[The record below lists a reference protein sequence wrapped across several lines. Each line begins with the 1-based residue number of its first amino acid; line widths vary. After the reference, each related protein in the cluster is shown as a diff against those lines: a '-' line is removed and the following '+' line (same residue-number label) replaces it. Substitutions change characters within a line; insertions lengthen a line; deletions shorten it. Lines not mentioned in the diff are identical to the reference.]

1 MRKDHTDLIE
11 MYKILTSKTFTRSVQ
26 HESHKLFYLQV
37 SIQASINSL
46 MDKNPE
52 AVRLFCLIGMMPGG
66 LQRDDLA
73 ELWPQEDWL
82 GHLNKLTDSSLVQ
95 KKVEIN

>member
-1 MRKDHTDLIE
+1 MIQKLNGHPMTISLVASMRKDHTDLIE
-11 MYKILTSKTFTRSVQ
+11 MYKMLTSKTFTRSVQ

-66 LQRDDLA
+66 L
-73 ELWPQEDWL
+73 
-82 GHLNKLTDSSLVQ
+82 
-95 KKVEIN
+95 